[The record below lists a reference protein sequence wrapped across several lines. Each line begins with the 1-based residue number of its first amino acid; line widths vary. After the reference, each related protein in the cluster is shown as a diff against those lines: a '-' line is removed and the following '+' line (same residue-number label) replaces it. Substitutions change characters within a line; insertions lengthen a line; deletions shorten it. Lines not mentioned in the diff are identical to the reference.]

1 MKRKPLK
8 QIPVAILSHCPFTLR
23 PFLQRELLKRN
34 RHKKRHCL
42 QASAY
47 LQDSRPQP
55 PLVKQRRPLTHGVGQ
70 SPLLMKSVGF

>member
-8 QIPVAILSHCPFTLR
+8 QIPVAISSHCPFTLR
-23 PFLQRELLKRN
+23 PFLQRELLKQN
-34 RHKKRHCL
+34 RHKKRYL

-55 PLVKQRRPLTHGVGQ
+55 PSVKQRNPLTRSQ
-70 SPLLMKSVGF
+70 PIASPDESVGF